1 MIRDHLLSRHYDLSL
16 HSTLL
21 SEDQTEA
28 YFLLWNLSGQCV
40 GYQKYNPSYTK
51 NQKNDPKLS
60 KYYTWKTKPDDKNA
74 HTGFWGLESWSFT
87 NTLFVCEGVFDAAR
101 LTNLGVSAI
110 ATLSNDLSKGL
121 KNQFRLFRAMR
132 PVVVICDDDLAGS
145 KLAKA
150 GHVSYIVETG
160 KDLGE
165 ASESEIDFILDRF
178 LT

>member
-1 MIRDHLLSRHYDLSL
+1 MIRDHLKSRHYDLSL
-16 HSTLL
+16 HSTLI
-21 SEDQTEA
+21 SGDETEA
-28 YFLLWNLSGQCV
+28 YFMLWNLSGQIV
-40 GYQKYNPSYTK
+40 GYQKYNPAYTR

-60 KYYTWKTKPDDKNA
+60 KYYTWKTKPDGKNTQ
-74 HTGFWGLESWSFT
+74 TGFWGMESWSFT

-101 LTNLGVSAI
+101 LTNRRVSAI

-121 KNQFRLFRAMR
+121 KNQFRLFRQMR
-132 PVVVICDDDLAGS
+132 PVVVIADADDAGL

-150 GHVSYIVETG
+150 GHKSYVVQSG

-165 ASESEIDFILDRF
+165 ASDSEIDFILNRF